1 MVVVALGLA
10 ATGCSG
16 SGGGT
21 GALLAPGANARL
33 IDVQAQVFSPRCAL
47 SGCHTG
53 TGAQLGLNLSSGSTA
68 ATAVGVSSVE
78 VPGLLRVDP
87 YNATD
92 SYLYMKITG
101 DPRIEGDPMPQAGT
115 PLNAADL
122 ALVRD
127 WIDQG
132 AL

>member
-1 MVVVALGLA
+1 MLVVALGIA

-21 GALLAPGANARL
+21 AILPAPGASVRL

-68 ATAVGVSSVE
+68 ATAVEVPSVE
-78 VPGLLRVDP
+78 VPGLMRVDP

-101 DPRIEGDPMPQAGT
+101 DPRIEGDPMPQTGT

-132 AL
+132 AM